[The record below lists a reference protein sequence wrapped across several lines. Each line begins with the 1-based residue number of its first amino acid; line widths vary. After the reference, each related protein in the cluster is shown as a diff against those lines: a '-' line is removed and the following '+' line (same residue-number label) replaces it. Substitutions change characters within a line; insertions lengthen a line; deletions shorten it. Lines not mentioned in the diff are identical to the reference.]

1 MCGRGLGTGIDVG
14 AQGAQGRAGA
24 GLRHSKPRWHH
35 ATSNHQ
41 WAQGAA
47 FAHGVHECPPTP
59 TPWPP
64 KQHTYRFSHSLPA
77 SQRGWKKREREEVS
91 AGHAPG
97 VPQHPTPTLHRD
109 PPTSHPPRCT
119 GGCAGTRPQAPARSK
134 EGHMARSRGTVT
146 RRQHMGPYG
155 FMLKKSL
162 MPSGLTGLLL
172 LFFSA
177 TDFSLVQV
185 RCTFSGADSASSAGD
200 WELLE
205 KVVAFLSWMSW
216 TCGRAEGWWAGAGR
230 SWGPHPRPPRQDTAR
245 GASPPPQASPRRR
258 PPAPRGR

>member
-1 MCGRGLGTGIDVG
+1 
-14 AQGAQGRAGA
+14 
-24 GLRHSKPRWHH
+24 
-35 ATSNHQ
+35 
-41 WAQGAA
+41 
-47 FAHGVHECPPTP
+47 
-59 TPWPP
+59 
-64 KQHTYRFSHSLPA
+64 
-77 SQRGWKKREREEVS
+77 
-91 AGHAPG
+91 
-97 VPQHPTPTLHRD
+97 
-109 PPTSHPPRCT
+109 
-119 GGCAGTRPQAPARSK
+119 
-134 EGHMARSRGTVT
+134 MARSRGTVT